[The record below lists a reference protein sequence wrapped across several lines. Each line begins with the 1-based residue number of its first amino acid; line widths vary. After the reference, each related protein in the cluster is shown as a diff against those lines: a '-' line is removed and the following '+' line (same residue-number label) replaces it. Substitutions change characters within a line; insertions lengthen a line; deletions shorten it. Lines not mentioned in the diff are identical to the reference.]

1 MHLHKNLEEKNMLA
15 FLVTLIKVIAPWV
28 AAAVVIHYLNVYNEK
43 KYPEFYVSDDK
54 KTPQSLFENL
64 EIGYPFELA
73 FIMYISL
80 IFSLGIII
88 GAYVDGQLDWFVG
101 ILGGAYMLLSLCS
114 VLGTHVWKI
123 WVKGDK
129 IIYRS
134 YIGIKHYYTF
144 ADITRVSERLDGGYE
159 FYSGKKK
166 LFRIDNNLS
175 DGAILAGKLQAK
187 KIPCDKAGMT
197 IDKFT
202 LKTRGVYK
210 AVSAMSVGFFCWM
223 VWVMI
228 EQNETNIIFFRPM
241 LVLAV
246 ISLIIFIDL
255 ITDRFSVNG
264 TRVTRRRGLIV
275 KKFDISEIESTRL
288 KKGLF
293 GEKIEFYVK
302 GKCIAKVSTNNQ
314 PYDLLDKRIRKEHI
328 LRKR

>member
-1 MHLHKNLEEKNMLA
+1 MLA

-43 KYPEFYVSDDK
+43 KHPEFYNLDDK

-123 WVKGDK
+123 WVKGEK

-144 ADITRVSERLDGGYE
+144 ADITRITERLDGGYE

-175 DGAILAGKLQAK
+175 DGSKLAIKLQVK
-187 KIPCDKAGMT
+187 QVPCDKAGMT
-197 IDKFT
+197 VDKFT

-241 LVLAV
+241 LALAV

>member
-1 MHLHKNLEEKNMLA
+1 MLA
-15 FLVTLIKVIAPWV
+15 FWVTLIKVIAPWV

-43 KYPEFYVSDDK
+43 KYPEFYNLDDK

-175 DGAILAGKLQAK
+175 DGAILAGMLQAK

-197 IDKFT
+197 VDKFT

-210 AVSAMSVGFFCWM
+210 AVSAMSAGFFCWM

-228 EQNETNIIFFRPM
+228 EQNETSIIFFRPM

-255 ITDRFSVNG
+255 VTDRFSVNG

>member
-1 MHLHKNLEEKNMLA
+1 MLA
-15 FLVTLIKVIAPWV
+15 FLVTLIKVIAPWG

-43 KYPEFYVSDDK
+43 KYPEFYVSNDK

-80 IFSLGIII
+80 ILSLGIII

-101 ILGGAYMLLSLCS
+101 ILGGAYMLLSLYA
-114 VLGTHVWKI
+114 VLGAHVWKI

-175 DGAILAGKLQAK
+175 DGAILAGMLEAK
-187 KIPCDKAGMT
+187 KIPCDKEGMT

-210 AVSAMSVGFFCWM
+210 AISAMSVGFFCWM

-241 LVLAV
+241 LVLGV

-275 KKFDISEIESTRL
+275 KKIDISEIESTRL

>member
-1 MHLHKNLEEKNMLA
+1 MLA

-43 KYPEFYVSDDK
+43 KYPEFYNLDDK

-123 WVKGDK
+123 WVKGEK

-175 DGAILAGKLQAK
+175 DGAILAGMLEAK

>member
-1 MHLHKNLEEKNMLA
+1 MLA

-43 KYPEFYVSDDK
+43 KYPEFYNLDDK

-80 IFSLGIII
+80 IFSMGIII

-123 WVKGDK
+123 WVKGEK

-144 ADITRVSERLDGGYE
+144 ADITRITERLDGGYE

-175 DGAILAGKLQAK
+175 DGSKLAIKLQVK
-187 KIPCDKAGMT
+187 QVPCDKAGMT
-197 IDKFT
+197 VDKFT

>member
-1 MHLHKNLEEKNMLA
+1 MLA

-43 KYPEFYVSDDK
+43 KHPEFYNSDNENNPK
-54 KTPQSLFENL
+54 SLFENL

-144 ADITRVSERLDGGYE
+144 ADITRITERLDGGYE

-166 LFRIDNNLS
+166 LFRIDNNLP
-175 DGAILAGKLQAK
+175 DGAILAGKLQAH

-197 IDKFT
+197 VDKFT
-202 LKTRGVYK
+202 LKTKGVYK

-275 KKFDISEIESTRL
+275 KKFDISEIESTKL

-293 GEKIEFYVK
+293 GEKMEFYVK
-302 GKCIAKVSTNNQ
+302 GKGIAKVSTNNQ

>member
-1 MHLHKNLEEKNMLA
+1 MLA

-134 YIGIKHYYTF
+134 YTGIKHYYTF

-197 IDKFT
+197 VDKFT

-223 VWVMI
+223 VWGMI

-241 LVLAV
+241 LVLGV

>member
-1 MHLHKNLEEKNMLA
+1 MLA

-43 KYPEFYVSDDK
+43 KYPEFYNLDDK

-175 DGAILAGKLQAK
+175 DGSKLAIKLQVK
-187 KIPCDKAGMT
+187 QVPCDKAGMT
-197 IDKFT
+197 VDKFT
-202 LKTRGVYK
+202 LKTKGVYK

-241 LVLAV
+241 LALAV

>member
-1 MHLHKNLEEKNMLA
+1 MLA

-101 ILGGAYMLLSLCS
+101 ILGGAYMLLSLYA

-123 WVKGDK
+123 WVKGEK

-144 ADITRVSERLDGGYE
+144 ADITRITERLDGGYE
-159 FYSGKKK
+159 F
-166 LFRIDNNLS
+166 
-175 DGAILAGKLQAK
+175 
-187 KIPCDKAGMT
+187 
-197 IDKFT
+197 
-202 LKTRGVYK
+202 
-210 AVSAMSVGFFCWM
+210 
-223 VWVMI
+223 
-228 EQNETNIIFFRPM
+228 
-241 LVLAV
+241 
-246 ISLIIFIDL
+246 
-255 ITDRFSVNG
+255 
-264 TRVTRRRGLIV
+264 
-275 KKFDISEIESTRL
+275 
-288 KKGLF
+288 
-293 GEKIEFYVK
+293 
-302 GKCIAKVSTNNQ
+302 
-314 PYDLLDKRIRKEHI
+314 
-328 LRKR
+328 

>member
-1 MHLHKNLEEKNMLA
+1 MLA
-15 FLVTLIKVIAPWV
+15 FWVTLIKVIAPWV

-43 KYPEFYVSDDK
+43 KHPEFYNLDDK

-123 WVKGDK
+123 WVKGEK

-134 YIGIKHYYTF
+134 YTGIKHYYTF

-175 DGAILAGKLQAK
+175 DGSKLAIKLQVK
-187 KIPCDKAGMT
+187 QVPCDKAGMT
-197 IDKFT
+197 VDKFT

-228 EQNETNIIFFRPM
+228 EQNETSIIFFRPM
-241 LVLAV
+241 LALAV

>member
-1 MHLHKNLEEKNMLA
+1 M
-15 FLVTLIKVIAPWV
+15 
-28 AAAVVIHYLNVYNEK
+28 IHYLNVSNEK

-175 DGAILAGKLQAK
+175 DGSKLAIKLQVK
-187 KIPCDKAGMT
+187 QVPCDKAGMT
-197 IDKFT
+197 VDKFT
-202 LKTRGVYK
+202 LKTKGVYK

-255 ITDRFSVNG
+255 VTDRFSVNG
-264 TRVTRRRGLIV
+264 Q
-275 KKFDISEIESTRL
+275 E
-288 KKGLF
+288 
-293 GEKIEFYVK
+293 
-302 GKCIAKVSTNNQ
+302 
-314 PYDLLDKRIRKEHI
+314 
-328 LRKR
+328 

>member
-1 MHLHKNLEEKNMLA
+1 MLA

-80 IFSLGIII
+80 ILSLGIII

-101 ILGGAYMLLSLCS
+101 ILGGAYMLLSLYA

-134 YIGIKHYYTF
+134 YTGIKHYYTF

-197 IDKFT
+197 VDKFT

-210 AVSAMSVGFFCWM
+210 AVSAMSAGFFCWM

-228 EQNETNIIFFRPM
+228 EQNETSIIFFRPM
-241 LVLAV
+241 LALAV

>member
-1 MHLHKNLEEKNMLA
+1 MLA

-43 KYPEFYVSDDK
+43 KYPEFYNLDDK

-123 WVKGDK
+123 WVKGEK

-134 YIGIKHYYTF
+134 YTGIKHYYTF

-197 IDKFT
+197 VDKFT
-202 LKTRGVYK
+202 LKTKGVYK

-255 ITDRFSVNG
+255 VTDRFSVNG

>member
-1 MHLHKNLEEKNMLA
+1 MHLHKNLEGKNMLA

-43 KYPEFYVSDDK
+43 KYPEFYNLDDK

-101 ILGGAYMLLSLCS
+101 ILGGAYMLLSLYA

-123 WVKGDK
+123 WVKGEK

-134 YIGIKHYYTF
+134 YTGIKHYYTF

-175 DGAILAGKLQAK
+175 DGSKLAIKLALQ
-187 KIPCDKAGMT
+187 G
-197 IDKFT
+197 
-202 LKTRGVYK
+202 
-210 AVSAMSVGFFCWM
+210 
-223 VWVMI
+223 
-228 EQNETNIIFFRPM
+228 
-241 LVLAV
+241 
-246 ISLIIFIDL
+246 
-255 ITDRFSVNG
+255 
-264 TRVTRRRGLIV
+264 
-275 KKFDISEIESTRL
+275 
-288 KKGLF
+288 
-293 GEKIEFYVK
+293 
-302 GKCIAKVSTNNQ
+302 
-314 PYDLLDKRIRKEHI
+314 
-328 LRKR
+328 

>member
-1 MHLHKNLEEKNMLA
+1 MLA

-43 KYPEFYVSDDK
+43 KHPEFYNLDDK

-123 WVKGDK
+123 WVKGEK

-134 YIGIKHYYTF
+134 YTGIKHYYTF

-175 DGAILAGKLQAK
+175 DGSKLAIKLQVK
-187 KIPCDKAGMT
+187 QVPCDKAGMT

-228 EQNETNIIFFRPM
+228 EQNETSIIFFRPM
-241 LVLAV
+241 LALAV

>member
-1 MHLHKNLEEKNMLA
+1 MLA
-15 FLVTLIKVIAPWV
+15 FLVTLIKVIAPWG

-43 KYPEFYVSDDK
+43 KYPEFYNLDDK

-144 ADITRVSERLDGGYE
+144 ADITRITERLDGGYE

-210 AVSAMSVGFFCWM
+210 AISAMSVGFFCWM

-241 LVLAV
+241 LALAV

>member
-1 MHLHKNLEEKNMLA
+1 MLA

-43 KYPEFYVSDDK
+43 KYPEFYNLDDK

-123 WVKGDK
+123 WVKGEK

-175 DGAILAGKLQAK
+175 DGSKLAIKLQVK
-187 KIPCDKAGMT
+187 QVPCDKAGMT
-197 IDKFT
+197 VDKFI
-202 LKTRGVYK
+202 LKTRGIYK

-241 LVLAV
+241 LALAV

-314 PYDLLDKRIRKEHI
+314 PYDLLDRRIRKEHI

>member
-1 MHLHKNLEEKNMLA
+1 MLA

-43 KYPEFYVSDDK
+43 KHPEFYNLDDK

-123 WVKGDK
+123 WVKGEK

-175 DGAILAGKLQAK
+175 DGSKLAIKLQVK
-187 KIPCDKAGMT
+187 QVPCDKAGMT
-197 IDKFT
+197 VDKFT
-202 LKTRGVYK
+202 LKTKGVYK

-241 LVLAV
+241 LALAV

-275 KKFDISEIESTRL
+275 KRFDIREIESTRL

>member
-1 MHLHKNLEEKNMLA
+1 MLA

-43 KYPEFYVSDDK
+43 KYPEFYNLDDK

-123 WVKGDK
+123 WVKGEK

-144 ADITRVSERLDGGYE
+144 ADITRITERLDGGYE

-166 LFRIDNNLS
+166 LFRIDNNLP
-175 DGAILAGKLQAK
+175 DGAILAGKLQAH

>member
-1 MHLHKNLEEKNMLA
+1 MLA

-43 KYPEFYVSDDK
+43 KHPEFYNLDDK

-123 WVKGDK
+123 WVKGEK

-134 YIGIKHYYTF
+134 YTGIKHYYTF

-175 DGAILAGKLQAK
+175 DGAILAGMLEAK

-197 IDKFT
+197 VDKFT

-314 PYDLLDKRIRKEHI
+314 PYDLLDRRIRKEHI

>member
-1 MHLHKNLEEKNMLA
+1 MLA

-43 KYPEFYVSDDK
+43 KYPEFYNLDDK

-144 ADITRVSERLDGGYE
+144 ADITRITERLDGGYE

-175 DGAILAGKLQAK
+175 DGAILAGMLQAK

-197 IDKFT
+197 VDKFT

-241 LVLAV
+241 LVLGV

>member
-1 MHLHKNLEEKNMLA
+1 MLA

-123 WVKGDK
+123 WVKGEK

-134 YIGIKHYYTF
+134 YTGIKHYYTF

-175 DGAILAGKLQAK
+175 DGSKLAIKLQVK
-187 KIPCDKAGMT
+187 QVPCDKAGMT
-197 IDKFT
+197 VDKFT

-210 AVSAMSVGFFCWM
+210 AVSAMSAGFFCWM

-228 EQNETNIIFFRPM
+228 EQNETSIIFFRPM
-241 LVLAV
+241 LALAV

>member
-1 MHLHKNLEEKNMLA
+1 MLA

-43 KYPEFYVSDDK
+43 KYPEFYNLDDK

-134 YIGIKHYYTF
+134 YTGIKHYYTF

-175 DGAILAGKLQAK
+175 DGAILAGMLQAK

-197 IDKFT
+197 VDKFT

-210 AVSAMSVGFFCWM
+210 AVSAMSAGFFCWM

-228 EQNETNIIFFRPM
+228 EQNETSIIFFRPM
-241 LVLAV
+241 LALAV

>member
-1 MHLHKNLEEKNMLA
+1 MLA

-43 KYPEFYVSDDK
+43 KHPEFYNLDDK

-123 WVKGDK
+123 WVKGEK

-134 YIGIKHYYTF
+134 YTGIKHYYTF

-175 DGAILAGKLQAK
+175 DGAILAGKLEAK

-197 IDKFT
+197 VDKFT

-228 EQNETNIIFFRPM
+228 EQNETSIIFFRPM
-241 LVLAV
+241 LALAV

>member
-1 MHLHKNLEEKNMLA
+1 MLA
-15 FLVTLIKVIAPWV
+15 FWVTLIKVIAPWV

-43 KYPEFYVSDDK
+43 KHPEFYNLDDK

-123 WVKGDK
+123 WVKGEK

-144 ADITRVSERLDGGYE
+144 ADITRITERLDGGYE

-166 LFRIDNNLS
+166 LFRIDNNLP
-175 DGAILAGKLQAK
+175 DGAILAGKLQAH

>member
-1 MHLHKNLEEKNMLA
+1 MLA

-43 KYPEFYVSDDK
+43 KHPEFYNLDDK

-175 DGAILAGKLQAK
+175 DGAILAGMLQAK

-241 LVLAV
+241 LVLGV

>member
-1 MHLHKNLEEKNMLA
+1 MLA

-175 DGAILAGKLQAK
+175 DGAILAGMLQAK

-197 IDKFT
+197 VDKFT
-202 LKTRGVYK
+202 LKTKGVYK
-210 AVSAMSVGFFCWM
+210 AVSAMSAGFFCWM

-255 ITDRFSVNG
+255 VTDRFSVNG

-314 PYDLLDKRIRKEHI
+314 PYDLLDRRIRKEHI

>member
-1 MHLHKNLEEKNMLA
+1 MLA

-43 KYPEFYVSDDK
+43 KYPEFYNLDDK

-123 WVKGDK
+123 WVKGEK

-144 ADITRVSERLDGGYE
+144 ADITRITERLDGGYE

-175 DGAILAGKLQAK
+175 DGAILAGMLQAK

-197 IDKFT
+197 VDKFT

>member
-1 MHLHKNLEEKNMLA
+1 MLA
-15 FLVTLIKVIAPWV
+15 FWVTLIKVIAPWV

-43 KYPEFYVSDDK
+43 KYPEFYNLDDK

-123 WVKGDK
+123 WVKGEK

-134 YIGIKHYYTF
+134 YTGIKHYYTF

-175 DGAILAGKLQAK
+175 DGSKLAIKLQVK
-187 KIPCDKAGMT
+187 QVPCDKAGMT

-228 EQNETNIIFFRPM
+228 EQNETSIIFFRPM
-241 LVLAV
+241 LALAV

>member
-1 MHLHKNLEEKNMLA
+1 MLA

-123 WVKGDK
+123 WVKGEK

-144 ADITRVSERLDGGYE
+144 ADITRITERLDGGYE

-166 LFRIDNNLS
+166 LFRIDNNLP
-175 DGAILAGKLQAK
+175 DGAILAGKLQAH

-241 LVLAV
+241 LALAV

>member
-1 MHLHKNLEEKNMLA
+1 MLA

-43 KYPEFYVSDDK
+43 KYPEFYNLDDK

-123 WVKGDK
+123 WVKGEK

-144 ADITRVSERLDGGYE
+144 ADITRITERLDGGYE

-175 DGAILAGKLQAK
+175 DGAILAGMLQAK

-197 IDKFT
+197 VDKFT

-228 EQNETNIIFFRPM
+228 EQNETSIIFFRPM
-241 LVLAV
+241 LALAV

>member
-1 MHLHKNLEEKNMLA
+1 MLA
-15 FLVTLIKVIAPWV
+15 FFVTLIKVIAPWV

-43 KYPEFYVSDDK
+43 KYPEFYVSNDK

-80 IFSLGIII
+80 ILSLGIII

-101 ILGGAYMLLSLCS
+101 ILGGAYMLLSLYT
-114 VLGTHVWKI
+114 VLGAHVWKI

-175 DGAILAGKLQAK
+175 DGAILAGMLEAK

-210 AVSAMSVGFFCWM
+210 AISAMSVGFFC
-223 VWVMI
+223 
-228 EQNETNIIFFRPM
+228 
-241 LVLAV
+241 
-246 ISLIIFIDL
+246 
-255 ITDRFSVNG
+255 
-264 TRVTRRRGLIV
+264 
-275 KKFDISEIESTRL
+275 
-288 KKGLF
+288 
-293 GEKIEFYVK
+293 
-302 GKCIAKVSTNNQ
+302 
-314 PYDLLDKRIRKEHI
+314 
-328 LRKR
+328 

>member
-1 MHLHKNLEEKNMLA
+1 MLA

-255 ITDRFSVNG
+255 VTDRFSVNG